1 MLAILALVLAPGAL
15 GFAPPAA
22 GVARARTPSSSLAL
36 RPARPSSGGALRS
49 TLDPTQVPSQLRPRA
64 KDNIDTAIENFLDA
78 LPIGLRRQLYERLLP
93 LDRGDFKWEFLV
105 PWVPKGTLTA
115 LDKFIITTTFVGLS
129 FGIQYVLPDYR
140 GASVGVHAALIV
152 QFFSYAVGN
161 PIFFRLL
168 ALVASVL
175 EITGDLLEQRNEGL
189 FTLNLA
195 VDSLI
200 TPDWWVPTTEDL
212 FPVVYNIFF
221 LVINLYYVLLWALGN
236 DAFAAPKFTDVEELV
251 YNRCFSPLGLSRAL
265 FSRLL
270 RDASF
275 EVGASEGDD
284 DCAILEQPSRAS
296 PDGEDEPPCIG
307 TLLCEEGV
315 PLTELFVPL
324 EPVEVRVKGVVTA
337 TLPPFRLVGEAA
349 LLENLDS
356 DGTAAL
362 PSRATVVAPPGA
374 RFVRWPHRTF
384 YELQQE
390 EGSDFAAS
398 VQLMIAR
405 TLSDKL
411 KSARLQ
417 AREAA
422 ATVNPEI
429 EIQQLRLELAQTRS
443 DLAATSRELDN
454 YKSRALSAFPRRE
467 EV

>member
-1 MLAILALVLAPGAL
+1 M
-15 GFAPPAA
+15 
-22 GVARARTPSSSLAL
+22 
-36 RPARPSSGGALRS
+36 
-49 TLDPTQVPSQLRPRA
+49 
-64 KDNIDTAIENFLDA
+64 
-78 LPIGLRRQLYERLLP
+78 
-93 LDRGDFKWEFLV
+93 

-115 LDKFIITTTFVGLS
+115 LDKFIIPTTFVGLS

-140 GASVGVHAALIV
+140 DASVDVHAALIV

-168 ALVASVL
+168 ALVASVF
-175 EITGDLLEQRNEGL
+175 EIAGDLLEQRNEGL

-236 DAFAAPKFTDVEELV
+236 DAFAAPKFTPVEELV

-284 DCAILEQPSRAS
+284 DCAILDGADKPKSMESTVAS
-296 PDGEDEPPCIG
+296 MVVDESPCIG

>member
-1 MLAILALVLAPGAL
+1 MCI
-15 GFAPPAA
+15 
-22 GVARARTPSSSLAL
+22 R
-36 RPARPSSGGALRS
+36 
-49 TLDPTQVPSQLRPRA
+49 
-64 KDNIDTAIENFLDA
+64 
-78 LPIGLRRQLYERLLP
+78 
-93 LDRGDFKWEFLV
+93 DR
-105 PWVPKGTLTA
+105 PKGTLTA

-212 FPVVYNIFF
+212 FPV
-221 LVINLYYVLLWALGN
+221 
-236 DAFAAPKFTDVEELV
+236 V

-374 RFVRWPHRTF
+374 RFVRWPHRTCLL
-384 YELQQE
+384 YTSPSPRDGL
-390 EGSDFAAS
+390 
-398 VQLMIAR
+398 
-405 TLSDKL
+405 LSRMPS
-411 KSARLQ
+411 SA
-417 AREAA
+417 
-422 ATVNPEI
+422 
-429 EIQQLRLELAQTRS
+429 
-443 DLAATSRELDN
+443 
-454 YKSRALSAFPRRE
+454 
-467 EV
+467 